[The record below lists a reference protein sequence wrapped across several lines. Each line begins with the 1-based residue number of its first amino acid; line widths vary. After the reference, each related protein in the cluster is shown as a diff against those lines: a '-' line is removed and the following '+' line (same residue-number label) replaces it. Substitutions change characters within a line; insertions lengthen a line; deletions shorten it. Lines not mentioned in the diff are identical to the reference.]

1 MIFRKKKKKVILEER
16 KPLSLGELYLS
27 YASRYVSYQGKMN
40 NVSNPLDNSDFY
52 KQYAAPFYNSAMY
65 FANYID
71 NIYTEDVLESNN
83 IPEINI
89 SCMLQNASEENR
101 KFFCSPKYPEIM
113 HIKASD
119 YTSHFHIKENI
130 IEEAEDIH
138 LLPGLSDLLANE
150 RINQLFVGLTPIEA
164 LALLEQM
171 NICPKNSTLEQYIN
185 KYKEMKYVNEGFLMS
200 IVCLL
205 LIRRTKHSV
214 TRARLFADSLGI
226 DFDFSQ
232 FELNNA
238 MTLKRDL

>member
-1 MIFRKKKKKVILEER
+1 MYVHSVKLLNYKSMGNYDEAEVILEER
-16 KPLSLGELYLS
+16 KPLSLAELYLS
-27 YASRYVSYQGKMN
+27 YAGRYISYQGKMN

-130 IEEAEDIH
+130 
-138 LLPGLSDLLANE
+138 
-150 RINQLFVGLTPIEA
+150 
-164 LALLEQM
+164 
-171 NICPKNSTLEQYIN
+171 
-185 KYKEMKYVNEGFLMS
+185 
-200 IVCLL
+200 
-205 LIRRTKHSV
+205 
-214 TRARLFADSLGI
+214 
-226 DFDFSQ
+226 
-232 FELNNA
+232 
-238 MTLKRDL
+238 